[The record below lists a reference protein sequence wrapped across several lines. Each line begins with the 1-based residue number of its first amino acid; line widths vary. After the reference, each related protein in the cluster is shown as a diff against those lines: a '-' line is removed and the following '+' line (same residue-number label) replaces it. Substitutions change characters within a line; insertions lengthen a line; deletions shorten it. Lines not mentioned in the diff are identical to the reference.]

1 MLRRGL
7 LRRECTFSSLQ
18 TRDRLD
24 LISNTLTMLES
35 WMWFLSDDERY
46 VIKRHL
52 LDGIAWH
59 HIVYEYN
66 NKLIRSKIKNL
77 SSLRRMQHQAI
88 ARIALHT

>member
-1 MLRRGL
+1 
-7 LRRECTFSSLQ
+7 
-18 TRDRLD
+18 
-24 LISNTLTMLES
+24 MLES